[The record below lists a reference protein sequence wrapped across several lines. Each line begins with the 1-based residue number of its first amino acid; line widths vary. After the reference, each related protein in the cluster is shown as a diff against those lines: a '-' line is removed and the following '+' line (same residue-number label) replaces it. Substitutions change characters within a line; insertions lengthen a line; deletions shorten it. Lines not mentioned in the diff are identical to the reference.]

1 MNENE
6 TLQFTNAIN
15 YVNHQLTS
23 KRIPNSTLF
32 FGPNPKTILNTF
44 LKLMEDYY
52 QKQIKLSDNENDCF
66 QEPQEDIIIIS
77 SEKSIKIDTIKQLQN
92 RIKYGPSSQTFC
104 TVFIYTIEKC
114 TNSAQN
120 ALLKSIEEPP
130 ENTLFFLATGNRF
143 QIPETI
149 RSRAQRFFIPDN
161 SESSKLNQL
170 ISEINEKT
178 TFISSDDFI
187 RKSQFEKINFIQNLP
202 YDTQVIERI
211 LNAWTLSIYLKWP
224 DISKKEQ
231 LFLDKIIEII
241 SKIKYN
247 LNLKLHLTNAA
258 LQMEEDDSQ

>member
-6 TLQFTNAIN
+6 TLQFTNAIDCIKN
-15 YVNHQLTS
+15 QLTK
-23 KRIPNSTLF
+23 KRIPNSTLL
-32 FGPNPKTILNTF
+32 FGTNPKIILSSF
-44 LKLMEDYY
+44 LRLMEDYY
-52 QKQIKLSDNENDCF
+52 QKPVKLTDEESDNF

-92 RIKYGPSSQTFC
+92 RIKYGPSSQPFC
-104 TVFIYTIEKC
+104 IVFIYTIEKC
-114 TNSAQN
+114 THSAQN

-149 RSRAQRFFIPDN
+149 QSRGQRFFIPDN
-161 SESSKLNQL
+161 SEDAKLDHL
-170 ISEINEKT
+170 INEINEKT
-178 TFISSDDFI
+178 TFVPSDIFL
-187 RKSQFEKINFIQNLP
+187 KKTQFEKITFIQNLP
-202 YDTQVIERI
+202 YDPRLMEQI

-247 LNLKLHLTNAA
+247 LNLKLQLTNAT